1 MHTNPQQPLRD
12 QLEPIR
18 HNEVARFLKKEGIR
32 ENSLLEKATHSFLDK
47 IISALT
53 EGDHTPSTFAMAD
66 NHAVLKLF
74 SRPA

>member
-18 HNEVARFLKKEGIR
+18 HNEVARFLKKEGIQ

-47 IISALT
+47 IISAIT
-53 EGDHTPSTFAMAD
+53 EGDHTPSTFAVAD
-66 NHAVLKLF
+66 TQAVLKLF